1 MLRVLS
7 LAILTVTALSS
18 ATAFQIAPMGSDFE
32 ARLTRETSS
41 NLARVAGRVGVLLK
55 NPVHEEITQL
65 GFSCAV
71 DVTNLNDDRACGSA
85 NAGFANHF
93 IIYGVRWND
102 LPPFQ
107 LKAEEGNCSYLG
119 QNTCRTDQTVRF
131 STQPMCWYCMFKDAE
146 QKAKTKR
153 IAGCTRGKDVIAGNL
168 MTRSHFGDLQFL
180 HGMASEEGEDPSV
193 TQSRVVGWLE
203 FAWKVAT
210 KEIKADAL
218 LREIEIPVIKAHFG
232 CTEWRVSDIYIL
244 GRQDLKSGLVQ
255 QIHQIAFGSALHTV
269 QDSFAAAHTSREAEA
284 LPGLCNNTAIERPP
298 RVVEFHS
305 YGVQDGHLHD
315 AQDAREALVAKRSAD
330 GWPQAVVATRHLVGL
345 YEANT
350 KWADAQYYL
359 RCLFDTVERP
369 NPASAGEFRRAP
381 PR

>member
-1 MLRVLS
+1 MLRVPV
-7 LAILTVTALSS
+7 LATLWALAPAM
-18 ATAFQIAPMGSDFE
+18 ATAFQIAPMGSEFE
-32 ARLTRETSS
+32 ARLTRETNSS
-41 NLARVAGRVGVLLK
+41 LAKVAGRVGVLLK
-55 NPVHEEITQL
+55 SPVHEEITQL

-71 DVTNLNDDRACGSA
+71 DAVSLGSDRACGSA

-93 IIYGVRWND
+93 VIYGVRWND

-107 LKAEEGNCSYLG
+107 LKAEEGNCAYLG

-131 STQPMCWYCMFKDAE
+131 STQPMCWYCMFRDAQ
-146 QKAKTKR
+146 QKARTKR
-153 IAGCTRGKDVIAGNL
+153 IAGCTQGKDVVAGNL

-180 HGMASEEGEDPSV
+180 HGMASEEGEDPAV
-193 TQSRVVGWLE
+193 TQSKIVGWLE
-203 FAWKVAT
+203 FAWKVST

-218 LREIEIPVIKAHFG
+218 LRDIDIPVIKAHFG

-244 GRQDLKSGLVQ
+244 GRQDQKSGLIQ

-284 LPGLCNNTAIERPP
+284 LPGLCSNTAIERPP

-315 AQDAREALVAKRSAD
+315 AQDAREALVSKRTSD
-330 GWPQAVVATRHLVGL
+330 GWPHAVVATRNLVGL
-345 YEANT
+345 YESNT
-350 KWADAQYYL
+350 KWADAQHYL
-359 RCLFDTVERP
+359 RCLFETVETP
-369 NPASAGEFRRAP
+369 NPASAGEFRQAAP
-381 PR
+381 K